1 MKNTVHKIFW
11 GLLLL
16 LSAAALIFYGI
27 GGEAGVFG
35 IPLHKLLL
43 GLILVS
49 WIVAKIFFSN
59 TLRQRFKFF
68 FPLAFLFMLFEPE
81 IASLAGL
88 PEENIINNWLVLLA
102 ALLANIAMTV
112 IVPKKSHKSY
122 SKSGFKSES
131 YGFGEPESHDEKYFS
146 DSIIYIDV
154 SNTTKSYVKNKFGE
168 TNIYYQNADCALPDT
183 VYELTVENGMGE
195 TNVHV
200 PADWYVVNEMSCL
213 LGEVNTRKNREGV
226 DQVRLIIRGE
236 NKMGETNII

>member
-1 MKNTVHKIFW
+1 MKRTVHKIFW

-27 GGEAGVFG
+27 GGETGVFG
-35 IPLHKLLL
+35 IPLHKLFF
-43 GLILVS
+43 GLVLVS
-49 WIVAKIFFSN
+49 WIIAKIFFSD
-59 TLRQRFKFF
+59 TLRQRFKIF

-88 PEENIINNWLVLLA
+88 SEENIINNWLVLLA
-102 ALLANIAMTV
+102 ALLANSAMTV
-112 IVPKKSHKSY
+112 IVPKKKYKSF

-131 YGFGEPESHDEKYFS
+131 YGFGEPEGYDKNYFS
-146 DSIIYIDV
+146 EKTVYIDASKTV
-154 SNTTKSYVKNKFGE
+154 KSVVVNKFGE
-168 TNIYYQNADCALPDT
+168 TNVYYQNADYALHDT

-200 PADWYVVNEMSCL
+200 PADWVVKNEMTCI
-213 LGEVNTRKNREGV
+213 LGEVNTRENPQG
-226 DQVRLIIRGE
+226 DLRLIIRGE